1 MFNERRRCCCSEDN
15 TESVRVN
22 QLSHTFGLQDRRRLP
37 RVHRPQ
43 LTDDCSGVKLSNHEC
58 NQKNLSRI
66 TNEEPQ
72 IYILWVKSIFYLSFF
87 NCTTEISFVIWNAG
101 SGTGHKKPVLTFTPS
116 PAQNSAF
123 KVDTCCHHVP
133 FETHS
138 FNMCKLRCTMHFLFL
153 FLNWP
158 FAKPHSLQLL
168 LLHLSSFTS
177 ADTEFTIITLAN

>member
-1 MFNERRRCCCSEDN
+1 MKDVGVAAARTIQSQSES
-15 TESVRVN
+15 TSCHTRSVCGIDDASLACTD
-22 QLSHTFGLQDRRRLP
+22 LSSQTTAAALNSAIMNAIRKISHEPQMRN
-37 RVHRPQ
+37 HRFIFY
-43 LTDDCSGVKLSNHEC
+43 EW
-58 NQKNLSRI
+58 NLSF
-66 TNEEPQ
+66 
-72 IYILWVKSIFYLSFF
+72 IYLFSTVQLRFLLSY
-87 NCTTEISFVIWNAG
+87 EMLVLAL
-101 SGTGHKKPVLTFTPS
+101 GTKRPVLTFTPS

-123 KVDTCCHHVP
+123 KVNTCCHHVP

-138 FNMCKLRCTMHFLFL
+138 FNMCKLRCTMHLLFL